1 MELRRARA
9 GAPLTSSSTPSCF
22 IPWPDWFWG
31 LVVGISAAPAPVA
44 QLVRLFT
51 FRCLALRVGAPW
63 RHRGLV
69 AGPSWLERQA
79 DRSCGLLCGF
89 PGAGARPGTSLG
101 DFGRGTGAPPSRS
114 TSTESLTSAGLIL
127 DALRAPALAYGP
139 GGEGLSLLHKILYRS
154 LLRAQKNLC
163 IPDPPGRRSVIGA
176 FLRIFVEIVCGQEEH
191 PASVG
196 SALSSPGFLDPM
208 NPVEDTGGICWITP
222 PCPVI
227 LRAISFELR
236 QTISAPAAIGRRRHD
251 A

>member
-1 MELRRARA
+1 L
-9 GAPLTSSSTPSCF
+9 GFNGPSPSC
-22 IPWPDWFWG
+22 ILSVIVHIQMPRIARRG
-31 LVVGISAAPAPVA
+31 PVA
-44 QLVRLFT
+44 ASGIGDR
-51 FRCLALRVGAPW
+51 
-63 RHRGLV
+63 
-69 AGPSWLERQA
+69 PSWLENPA

-89 PGAGARPGTSLG
+89 PGAGARPGTSLRVG
-101 DFGRGTGAPPSRS
+101 RRSFGRGTGAPPQPLDIYGKPYLSGIDSR
-114 TSTESLTSAGLIL
+114 
-127 DALRAPALAYGP
+127 DALRAPALACGP

>member
-1 MELRRARA
+1 MARLVL
-9 GAPLTSSSTPSCF
+9 GTGGRDLCGPSPSCT
-22 IPWPDWFWG
+22 IGAIVHIQMPRIARRG
-31 LVVGISAAPAPVA
+31 PVA
-44 QLVRLFT
+44 ASGIGGQP
-51 FRCLALRVGAPW
+51 FR
-63 RHRGLV
+63 
-69 AGPSWLERQA
+69 LERQA

-89 PGAGARPGTSLG
+89 PGAEARPGTSLG